1 VEALTVQYREYRLV
15 KPGSYKAKIK
25 AVEQKPSN
33 FKEGEHVLV
42 VEFELLNGETGRVL
56 RKTYGMRLGPR
67 AKLTSLVTRLIGPL
81 RDGQTVDLRELIGK
95 ECEIVVT
102 VESGQD
108 GKQFAKIVDVFGL
121 EGV

>member
-1 VEALTVQYREYRLV
+1 MEALTVKYREYKPV

-25 AVEQKPSN
+25 AVERKPSA

-42 VEFELLNGETGRVL
+42 VEFELLNGEAGRVL
-56 RKTYGMRLGPR
+56 RKTYGMSLGPR

-81 RDGQTVDLRELIGK
+81 RDGQTVNLRDLLGK
-95 ECEIVVT
+95 ECEVVVT

-108 GKQFAKIVDVFGL
+108 GKQFAKIVDVFSS
-121 EGV
+121 EGG

>member
-1 VEALTVQYREYRLV
+1 VEALTVQYREYKAVR
-15 KPGSYKAKIK
+15 PGTYRAKVK

-42 VEFELLNGETGRVL
+42 VEFELQNGEAGRVL

-67 AKLTSLVTRLIGPL
+67 AKLTSLFTRLIGPL

-95 ECEIVVT
+95 ECEVVVT

-108 GKQFAKIVDVFGL
+108 GKQFAKIVDVFAL
-121 EGV
+121 EGA

>member
-42 VEFELLNGETGRVL
+42 VEFELLNGEAGRVL
-56 RKTYGMRLGPR
+56 RKTYGLRLGPR
-67 AKLTSLVTRLIGPL
+67 AKLTALVTRLIGPL
-81 RDGQTVDLRELIGK
+81 RDGQVVDLRELVGK
-95 ECEIVVT
+95 ECEVVVT
-102 VESGQD
+102 AESGQD
-108 GKQFAKIVDVFGL
+108 GKQYAKIVDVFAL
-121 EGV
+121 EGA